1 MGWLTFPMIYKDR
14 VALYQPDETFEHGE
28 FVRDNYT
35 YQGLVRCHL
44 KFEADEHFTA
54 QRKQQLRE
62 AVLTFEWQEFALS
75 FRDIVEYDG
84 IYNRLLNDPTP
95 ITGMNR
101 TFYRTNL
108 LEDPNVV
115 V

>member
-1 MGWLTFPMIYKDR
+1 MIFKDR

-35 YQGLVRCHL
+35 YQGTVRCHL
-44 KFEADEHFTA
+44 KFEADEEFTA
-54 QRKQQLRE
+54 QRKQTLKE
-62 AVLTFEWQEFALS
+62 AVMLFEWQEYALS

-84 IYNRLLNDPTP
+84 VFYRLLTDPLP

-101 TFYRTNL
+101 TFYRIKL

-115 V
+115 I